1 MRWVRLSLGNEII
14 NTNTKATQNK
24 INWTLPST
32 EKVYHKSVY
41 SPKPVKWLGLVS
53 NFFSSPEAVIQMYFY
68 KKGFWKY
75 ALELQEKIHEKV
87 WLK

>member
-53 NFFSSPEAVIQMYFY
+53 IFFF
-68 KKGFWKY
+68 
-75 ALELQEKIHEKV
+75 
-87 WLK
+87 

>member
-32 EKVYHKSVY
+32 EK
-41 SPKPVKWLGLVS
+41 GVS
-53 NFFSSPEAVIQMYFY
+53 
-68 KKGFWKY
+68 
-75 ALELQEKIHEKV
+75 
-87 WLK
+87 